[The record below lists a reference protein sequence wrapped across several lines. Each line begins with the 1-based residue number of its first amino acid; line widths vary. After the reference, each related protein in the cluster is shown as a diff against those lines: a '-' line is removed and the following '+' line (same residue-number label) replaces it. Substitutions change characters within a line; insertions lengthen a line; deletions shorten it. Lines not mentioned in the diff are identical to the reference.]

1 MLHGVYW
8 LCLHIDL
15 ICDEPDEKSIVT
27 YVSSIRK
34 CIEKASG
41 RDTHVL
47 LGGKSP
53 VITVEVH
60 PRKLPSPPSSDEQL
74 MVPPETIF
82 VSTPKKGARQE
93 VVELAVSPVAKP
105 DAHEMSRIVHSSTAI
120 TVTSIREEV
129 VSEVSDTSFNVHGM
143 YAESWTLDREKSDSF
158 EVIGLFH
165 VHTYAEIAVDVLYN
179 RILLVYIPNSHVS
192 SDDFA

>member
-1 MLHGVYW
+1 MVYIGFV
-8 LCLHIDL
+8 CTDL

-41 RDTHVL
+41 RDAQVL
-47 LGGKSP
+47 LKGKSP

-60 PRKLPSPPSSDEQL
+60 ARKLPSAPPSDEQL

-82 VSTPKKGARQE
+82 VSTPKKGAPQE

-105 DAHEMSRIVHSSTAI
+105 DAHKMSRIVQSSSAI

-129 VSEVSDTSFNVHGM
+129 VSEVSDTSFNVHRT
-143 YAESWTLDREKSDSF
+143 YAESWTSDREKSDSF

-165 VHTYAEIAVDVLYN
+165 VHAYAVMAVDMLYILYVLALTN
-179 RILLVYIPNSHVS
+179 
-192 SDDFA
+192 FA